1 MLLFNSIALSAF
13 FAFGAEHVLAVVS
26 PAPGPHH
33 SVAAVTPQA
42 DSVVSRFQHGQLT
55 ITTVKKHQNLKKRD
69 DSPSAPTTNFTV
81 DLTPADPSRWIC
93 YTGGFQEPEAED
105 CKVVIHAQ
113 LYTSTGSL
121 AAFPGTLVYVSYRTC
136 AVVLQNL
143 DQKAPQ
149 VQYNWAML
157 GKAARN
163 LFNACLTGKAWNI
176 GGAMFF
182 EKYLDRDFNGLY
194 ITLQRFDDS
203 ELPPPEPAT
212 NANPKPVGM

>member
-1 MLLFNSIALSAF
+1 MLLSNSVFLAVF
-13 FAFGAEHVLAVVS
+13 FAFGAELVLA
-26 PAPGPHH
+26 APGPHH
-33 SVAAVTPQA
+33 SVAAVTPRA
-42 DSVVSRFQHGQLT
+42 DSIISRFQHGDLT
-55 ITTVKKHQNLKKRD
+55 ITTVKKHQHLNKRD
-69 DSPSAPTTNFTV
+69 DSLSVANFTV
-81 DLTPADPSRWIC
+81 DLTPADPSRWMC
-93 YTGGFQEPEAED
+93 YTGGFQEPDGED

-113 LYTSTGSL
+113 LYNSTGSL
-121 AAFPGTLVYVSYRTC
+121 VAFPSTVVYVSYRTC

-143 DQKAPQ
+143 DQEAPQ
-149 VQYNWAML
+149 IQYNWAML
-157 GKAARN
+157 GKAAQS

-182 EKYLDRDFNGLY
+182 EKYLNRDFNGLY